1 MRPSFIRLVVVI
13 CFLCSFFSAFSQVTL
28 FGDVYIAPK
37 NEIHI
42 LSGKLF
48 FESGKIITDRGNN
61 AGGMVE
67 ETNAFES
74 QKMEMLALAP
84 QQLPLN

>member
-1 MRPSFIRLVVVI
+1 MRPSFIRLVGVI

-37 NEIHI
+37 IEIHI
-42 LSGKLF
+42 VSGKLF

-61 AGGMVE
+61 AGILSFAKGSRWNR
-67 ETNAFES
+67 NANS
-74 QKMEMLALAP
+74 YSLLRC
-84 QQLPLN
+84 

>member
-28 FGDVYIAPK
+28 FGNVYIAPK

-61 AGGMVE
+61 AGILSFAKGVVGNGPTTTLM
-67 ETNAFES
+67 
-74 QKMEMLALAP
+74 
-84 QQLPLN
+84 

>member
-42 LSGKLF
+42 L
-48 FESGKIITDRGNN
+48 
-61 AGGMVE
+61 
-67 ETNAFES
+67 
-74 QKMEMLALAP
+74 
-84 QQLPLN
+84 